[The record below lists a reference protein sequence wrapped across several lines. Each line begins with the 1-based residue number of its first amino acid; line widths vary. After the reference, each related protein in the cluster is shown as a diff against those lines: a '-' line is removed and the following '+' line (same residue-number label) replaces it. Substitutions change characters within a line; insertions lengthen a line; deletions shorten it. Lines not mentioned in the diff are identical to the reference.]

1 MQNEAVQ
8 SNLWLEALLILIL
21 TMINGF
27 FAASEIA
34 IVSARKNRLEQRAEE
49 GHRGAAA
56 ALELAQNPNRFLST
70 VQVGITI
77 ISTLAAAFGGASFAE
92 ALRVPLQG
100 VPALA
105 PYASSL
111 ALAIVVAAISYLS
124 LIVGELV
131 PKRLA
136 LQGAEAMA
144 ATVAPAMRFL
154 SRVTRPVVSF
164 LTFSTELVLRLLGRH
179 NAPEQ
184 PVTEDDVKALVR
196 EGTAEG
202 SLEESEETLINSVF
216 SFTQRS
222 VRSIMT
228 PRTQMVALDIDTPFE
243 QALKT
248 VTDSGYSRIPV
259 YQDSLDQ
266 VIGVLYAKDLL
277 LALGKNETV
286 DLRAVLRP
294 PLPVLESQRAVVA
307 FQQLKQQ
314 RSALAIVL
322 DEYGQVSGLI
332 SIEDMLEELVGDIHD
347 EYDEAGSETIVQRE
361 DGSYL
366 IDGLLPFSDL
376 HARLRLPD
384 AEALAREH
392 GFETTAGFVLALLGR
407 IPAVGDTV
415 EWEGYRLEVV
425 DMDGRRIDK
434 ILLKTPNKALGA
446 EG

>member
-1 MQNEAVQ
+1 MQ
-8 SNLWLEALLILIL
+8 SNLWFEALLILIL

-34 IVSARKNRLEQRAEE
+34 IVSARKNRLEQRAAE
-49 GHRGAAA
+49 GHGGAAA
-56 ALELAQNPNRFLST
+56 ALELAENSNRFLST

-77 ISTLAAAFGGASFAE
+77 ISTLAAAFGGASFAD
-92 ALRVPLQG
+92 ALQVPLQQ

-111 ALAIVVAAISYLS
+111 ALGLVVVAISYLS

-144 ATVAPAMRFL
+144 ATVAPTMRFL
-154 SRVTRPVVSF
+154 SRATGPVVSF

-179 NAPEQ
+179 AVTEQ

-196 EGTAEG
+196 EGAAEG
-202 SLEESEETLINSVF
+202 SLEEAEELLINSVF
-216 SFTQRS
+216 SFTERS

-228 PRTQMVALDIDTPFE
+228 PRTQMVALEVGTPFE
-243 QALKT
+243 QALKI
-248 VTDSGYSRIPV
+248 VIESGYSRIPV
-259 YQDSLDQ
+259 YEESLDR

-277 LALGKNETV
+277 RAWGQSEPG
-286 DLRAVLRP
+286 DLRTLLRA
-294 PLPVLESQRAVVA
+294 PLHVPESQRAVVA
-307 FQQLKQQ
+307 FQQLKLQ

-322 DEYGQVSGLI
+322 DEYGQVAGLI

-347 EYDEAGSETIVQRE
+347 EYDEASSEAVVQRE

-366 IDGLLPFSDL
+366 VDGLLSFTTL
-376 HARLRLPD
+376 RERLALPD
-384 AEALAREH
+384 ADELVREH

-407 IPAVGDTV
+407 IPGVGDTV
-415 EWEGYRLEVV
+415 EWQGYRLEVI

-434 ILLKTPNKALGA
+434 ILLKREA
-446 EG
+446 EQA

>member
-1 MQNEAVQ
+1 M
-8 SNLWLEALLILIL
+8 SNLWFEALLILIL

-34 IVSARKNRLEQRAEE
+34 IVSARKNRLEQRAAE
-49 GHRGAAA
+49 GHSGAAA
-56 ALELAQNPNRFLST
+56 ALELADNPNRFLST

-77 ISTLAAAFGGASFAE
+77 ISTLAAAFGGASFAS
-92 ALRVPLQG
+92 ALEVPLAQ
-100 VPALA
+100 VPALR
-105 PYASSL
+105 PYASSI
-111 ALAIVVAAISYLS
+111 ALGLVVAAISYLS

-144 ATVAPAMRFL
+144 AAVAPAMRFL
-154 SRVTRPVVSF
+154 SRATSPVVSF

-179 NAPEQ
+179 AVAEQ

-196 EGTAEG
+196 EGAAEG
-202 SLEESEETLINSVF
+202 TLEEAEEVLINSVF
-216 SFTQRS
+216 SFTERS

-228 PRTQMVALDIDTPFE
+228 PRTQMVALDVDTPFE
-243 QALKT
+243 QALKL
-248 VTDSGYSRIPV
+248 VIESGYSRIPV
-259 YQDSLDQ
+259 YEESLDR

-277 LALGKNETV
+277 RAWGQTEAA
-286 DLRAVLRP
+286 DLRGLVRP
-294 PLPVLESQRAVVA
+294 PLHVPESQRAVVA

-322 DEYGQVSGLI
+322 DEYGQVAGLI

-347 EYDEAGSETIVQRE
+347 EYDEASPEALVERE

-366 IDGLLPFSDL
+366 VDGLLSFTTL
-376 HARLRLPD
+376 RERLPLPD
-384 AEALAREH
+384 ADELVREH

-415 EWEGYRLEVV
+415 EWQGYRLEVV

-434 ILLKTPNKALGA
+434 ILLKRVAA
-446 EG
+446 AA